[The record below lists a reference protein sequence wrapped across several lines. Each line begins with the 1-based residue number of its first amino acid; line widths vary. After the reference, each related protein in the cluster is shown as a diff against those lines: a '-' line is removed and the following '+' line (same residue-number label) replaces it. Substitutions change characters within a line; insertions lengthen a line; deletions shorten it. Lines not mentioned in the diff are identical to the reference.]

1 MLLQV
6 HNGEALLAIIFLVTL
21 ILVKLICVFISDTV
35 DPHYLDF
42 GYLE

>member
-1 MLLQV
+1 MKIKRDFIFPSTCIHLYQNLIKLQ
-6 HNGEALLAIIFLVTL
+6 I
-21 ILVKLICVFISDTV
+21 TV